1 MSIFSKIKRMFSKDT
16 VTVTVTY
23 SESYRKLEPRL
34 EMIDIG
40 GYVSPSGGYGNFAVY
55 EVKGINPSTNRINTR
70 KFKAVSESRAID
82 EMKKAGFVEPF
93 TVSILPV
100 ELPSEEYMKY
110 VAENLEITLPEG
122 ISDDDLN
129 AINNGARFDDTAMPS
144 AGIVKF
150 AMELGVCFSRF
161 IGEDFLENKISRV
174 LDDKMRAALFGYIMI
189 QKESGLPIGDMRES
203 DKYEKYCKFGEI
215 ASKDPRIMEK
225 IDYYF
230 REHHAYL
237 HGNSNAYKLLEM
249 CRK

>member
-1 MSIFSKIKRMFSKDT
+1 MSIFSKIKSMFSKDT

-70 KFKAVSESRAID
+70 KFKAVSESRAI
-82 EMKKAGFVEPF
+82 EAMKKEGFVEPF
-93 TVSILPV
+93 TISVLPV
-100 ELPSEEYMKY
+100 ELPSEDFMKE
-110 VAENLEITLPEG
+110 VAEDLEITLPEG
-122 ISDDDLN
+122 LSYEDLYT
-129 AINNGARFDDTAMPS
+129 INNAARFDDTAMPS

-150 AMELGVCFSRF
+150 AMDMGVCFSRF
-161 IGEDFLENKISRV
+161 IGEWSLESAIANA
-174 LDDKMRAALFGYIMI
+174 LDDKMRASLYAYIKI
-189 QKESGLPIGDMRES
+189 QKESGLPIEDIRES
-203 DKYEKYCKFGEI
+203 DRYEKYCEFGEK
-215 ASKDPRIMEK
+215 ASDNRRIME
-225 IDYYF
+225 IVNSYF
-230 REHHAYL
+230 GGHDTYL